1 MTKRTATRRSYDTVA
16 TDYAAEIGDQLRRKP
31 LDRRAGLELVARIDR
46 KPYLGAEHPSERC
59 YLLVRPV

>member
-46 KPYLGAEHPSERC
+46 KLISVRSTLVSAC

>member
-1 MTKRTATRRSYDTVA
+1 MQREWWGHSVELTFRFLDPGSQI
-16 TDYAAEIGDQLRRKP
+16 AAL
-31 LDRRAGLELVARIDR
+31 RRAGLELVARVDR